1 MTERSHIAAALDPT
15 RLFHAAGLD
24 PDPWQRDLLLSPWR
38 RALLLCS
45 RQSGKSTVTAAL
57 GLHTALYQPGSTT
70 LLTAPSQRQSK
81 ELFAKVWGFYRDMG
95 QPVKVERKSALRAQ
109 FANGS
114 RVIALPGKE
123 RNLRGFTADT
133 IIIDEAARIADELY
147 YAIRPMLAVSGGRL
161 VALTTPWGKRGFFYE
176 AWTSEEDW
184 ERVRVTWE
192 KCPRIS
198 EAFVEEERRSMGE
211 WWVRQEYAC
220 HFVDQASQL
229 FATEDIDRAFRDDVP
244 GLFDESE
251 DAGKHPSGLQLRDD
265 IPSLP
270 AFSNEPDPA

>member
-1 MTERSHIAAALDPT
+1 VSLRC
-15 RLFHAAGLD
+15 
-24 PDPWQRDLLLSPWR
+24 
-38 RALLLCS
+38 RA
-45 RQSGKSTVTAAL
+45 R
-57 GLHTALYQPGSTT
+57 
-70 LLTAPSQRQSK
+70 
-81 ELFAKVWGFYRDMG
+81 
-95 QPVKVERKSALRAQ
+95 
-109 FANGS
+109 N
-114 RVIALPGKE
+114 
-123 RNLRGFTADT
+123 RNLHGFTADT

-161 VALTTPWGKRGFFYE
+161 VALTTPWGKRGFFYD

-184 ERVRVTWE
+184 DGVRVTR
-192 KCPRIS
+192 KDCPRIN
-198 EAFVEEERRSMGE
+198 EAFIEEERCSMGD

-270 AFSNEPDPA
+270 AFSNEPDVHA